1 MKKTYINPE
10 MEVIEVKADQTL
22 LAGSPIPISSDTTD
36 TVDTRELEDFDF
48 GF

>member
-22 LAGSPIPISSDTTD
+22 LAGSPIPIGGSTD
-36 TVDTRELEDFDF
+36 TVDTREYNPFDF
-48 GF
+48 E

>member
-22 LAGSPIPISSDTTD
+22 LAGSPIPIGGSTD